1 MIWYY
6 EAQGRQAGPIDDAEL
21 ARLAEAGTIGDGT
34 LVWREG
40 WAAWQPYATVRG
52 GAARVATERGGAVR
66 DATERGGGTAAA
78 QLVPCSQ
85 CGRLNPP
92 TEMARFGERWVC
104 ASCKPMFVQRLREGA
119 SLPGQMVYGG
129 FWIRFGA
136 RMLDGL
142 LLFAVNMLL
151 SLPMIFYMAKTQA
164 QLQTQNPSGMPP
176 TGFIVVTCLT
186 YLIQF
191 ATQAAYEIYF
201 IGRSGATPGKMACK
215 LRVVRADGSKLTWG
229 RAAGR
234 YFANLLSA
242 FTLGIGYIIAAFDD
256 QKRALHDH
264 ICDTRVVI
272 S

>member
-6 EAQGRQAGPIDDAEL
+6 ESQGRQAGPVDDAEL
-21 ARLAEAGTIGDGT
+21 GRLAETGTITDGT

-40 WAAWQPYATVRG
+40 WPGWQPYSTVRG
-52 GAARVATERGGAVR
+52 GGGAAH
-66 DATERGGGTAAA
+66 DAITGGAAA
-78 QLVPCSQ
+78 AADLVPCSQ
-85 CGRLNPP
+85 CGRLHPP
-92 TEMARFGERWVC
+92 SEMVRFGERWVC

-119 SLPGQMVYGG
+119 ALPGQMVYGG

-136 RMLDGL
+136 RFLDGL

-151 SLPMIFYMAKTQA
+151 SLPMIFYMAKFN
-164 QLQTQNPSGMPP
+164 LQQPTATGMPP
-176 TGFIVVTCLT
+176 TGFLVVTCLT
-186 YLIQF
+186 YLVQF

-215 LRVVRADGSKLTWG
+215 LRVVRSDGSRLTWG
-229 RAAGR
+229 RATGR